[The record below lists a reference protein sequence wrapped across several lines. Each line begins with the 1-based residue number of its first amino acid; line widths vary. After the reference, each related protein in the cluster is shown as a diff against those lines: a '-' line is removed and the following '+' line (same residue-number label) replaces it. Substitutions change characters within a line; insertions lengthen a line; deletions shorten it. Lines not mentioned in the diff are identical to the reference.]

1 MATTITKSSAQMALS
16 ATCTPTSTD
25 VTNSAAVGSA
35 LATKSFTDADIV
47 YSIKAVATTTSD
59 IATIQLA
66 NGSVSTSG
74 SPTITDAGVDFEGKA
89 IATMVTLY
97 AILVEQTVDGA
108 MFVDGYFTEMN
119 GMAKTGD
126 KAIWLWNEGL
136 AVSSNTLI
144 LDLNATGV
152 AAKVTVIGKT

>member
-1 MATTITKSSAQMALS
+1 MATTITKSSVQMALT
-16 ATCTPTSTD
+16 ATCTPTRTD

-59 IATIQLA
+59 IATVQLA
-66 NGSVSTSG
+66 DGTVSTSG
-74 SPTITDAGVDFEGKA
+74 SPTITDAGVDFEGKT

-97 AILVEQTVDGA
+97 AIMVEQTVDGS
-108 MFVDGYFTEMN
+108 MFVDGYFTEMTN
-119 GMAKTGD
+119 MAKTGD
-126 KAIWLWNEGL
+126 KAIWLWSEGL